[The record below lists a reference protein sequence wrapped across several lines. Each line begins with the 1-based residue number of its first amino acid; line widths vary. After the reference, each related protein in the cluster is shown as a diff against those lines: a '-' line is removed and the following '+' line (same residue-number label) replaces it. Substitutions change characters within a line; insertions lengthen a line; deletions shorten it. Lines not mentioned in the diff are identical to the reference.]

1 MPISELK
8 LAKEL
13 IRRPSITPKDAGA
26 INILAKKLR
35 SLGFKCQLINFKNI
49 KNLYAKLGKSS
60 PNFCY
65 AGHTDVVP
73 PGNISD
79 WSVNPFK
86 PTVKNNK
93 LIGRGANDMKASI
106 ACFVAA
112 VSRFKA
118 KNKKFNG
125 SISLLI
131 TGDEEGVAI
140 NGTKRVV
147 EYLKRKREK
156 INFCLVGEPTNP
168 NKLGEMIKIGR
179 RGSITGRLTITGTQ
193 GHVAYPHRANN
204 PSNTIVN
211 ILKRIKET
219 KLDNGTKKV
228 VKYLKRK
235 KEKINF
241 CLVGEP
247 TNPNK
252 LGEMIKIGRRGS
264 ITGRLT
270 VIGTQG
276 HVAYPHIANNPSN
289 TLVKILKKIKEV
301 KLDKGT
307 KNFQPSN
314 LEITKINI
322 DNHTDN
328 VIPGSANAVF
338 NIRYNDKH
346 SSSSLKRKLNK
357 IFRSITRKAKCK
369 FNIKYEVSGEAFL
382 TKPNKTTYMIQNTI
396 KKITGI
402 KPKLS
407 TAGGTSDA
415 RFIRKIAP
423 CLEFGLVGKTMHK
436 IDESVPLPDLK
447 KLTNI
452 YLNILE
458 NYFK

>member
-1 MPISELK
+1 MAISELK

-13 IRRPSITPKDAGA
+13 IRKPSITPRDAGA
-26 INILAKKLR
+26 INLLAKNLR
-35 SLGFKCQLINFKNI
+35 SLGFNCKIINFKNI

-79 WSVNPFK
+79 WSVNPFR
-86 PTVKNNK
+86 PVVKNNR

-112 VSRFKA
+112 VSKFKTQ
-118 KNKKFNG
+118 NKKFKG

-131 TGDEEGVAI
+131 TGDEEGIAI

-147 EYLKRKREK
+147 KYLKRKREK
-156 INFCLVGEPTNP
+156 INFCLVGEPTN
-168 NKLGEMIKIGR
+168 
-179 RGSITGRLTITGTQ
+179 Q
-193 GHVAYPHRANN
+193 
-204 PSNTIVN
+204 
-211 ILKRIKET
+211 
-219 KLDNGTKKV
+219 
-228 VKYLKRK
+228 
-235 KEKINF
+235 
-241 CLVGEP
+241 
-247 TNPNK
+247 NK

-270 VIGTQG
+270 VIGSQG
-276 HVAYPHIANNPSN
+276 HVAYPHRANNPSN
-289 TLVKILKKIKEV
+289 TMIKILKRIKEL

-322 DNHTDN
+322 DNHADN

-338 NIRYNDKH
+338 NIRFNDKH
-346 SSSSLKRKLNK
+346 SSGSLKRKLNT
-357 IFRSITRKAKCK
+357 IFRSITKKAKCK
-369 FNIKYEVSGEAFL
+369 FRIQYQVSGESFL

-407 TAGGTSDA
+407 TSGGTSDA
-415 RFIRKIAP
+415 RFIRNIAP

-436 IDESVPLPDLK
+436 VDESVSVSDLK
-447 KLTNI
+447 KLTKI
-452 YLNILE
+452 YQNILVS
-458 NYFK
+458 YFK

>member
-26 INILAKKLR
+26 INLLAKNLK
-35 SLGFKCQLINFKNI
+35 SLGFKCQTINFKNV
-49 KNLYAKLGKSS
+49 KNLYARLGKSS
-60 PNFCY
+60 PNFCF

-73 PGNISD
+73 PGNVSD
-79 WSVNPFK
+79 WNNNPFK
-86 PTVKNNK
+86 PVVKNNK

-112 VSRFKA
+112 VSKFKSR
-118 KNKKFNG
+118 NKKFKG

-131 TGDEEGVAI
+131 TGDEEGMAI

-147 EYLKRKREK
+147 EHLKKKR
-156 INFCLVGEPTNP
+156 
-168 NKLGEMIKIGR
+168 
-179 RGSITGRLTITGTQ
+179 
-193 GHVAYPHRANN
+193 
-204 PSNTIVN
+204 
-211 ILKRIKET
+211 
-219 KLDNGTKKV
+219 
-228 VKYLKRK
+228 
-235 KEKINF
+235 EKINF

-270 VIGTQG
+270 VIGVQG
-276 HVAYPHIANNPSN
+276 HVAYPHRANNPSN
-289 TLVKILKKIKEV
+289 TIIEILKKIKEI
-301 KLDKGT
+301 KLDRGT

-314 LEITKINI
+314 LEITKISI
-322 DNHTDN
+322 DNHADN

-338 NIRYNDKH
+338 NIRFNNKH
-346 SSSSLKRKLNK
+346 SSTSLKRKLNG
-357 IFRSITRKAKCK
+357 IFKAITKKTRCK
-369 FNIKYEVSGEAFL
+369 FEVRYDVSGEAFL

-396 KKITGI
+396 KKITRI

-423 CLEFGLVGKTMHK
+423 CLEFGLVGKTMHQVN
-436 IDESVPLPDLK
+436 ESTSVSDLK
-447 KLTNI
+447 KLTHI
-452 YLNILE
+452 YQNILE
-458 NYFK
+458 NYFR

>member
-1 MPISELK
+1 MQINELK
-8 LAKEL
+8 LAKKL
-13 IRRPSITPKDAGA
+13 IRKASITPKDAGA
-26 INILAKKLR
+26 INVLAKNLR
-35 SLGFKCQLINFKNI
+35 SLGFKCQLINSKNI

-73 PGNISD
+73 PGNIED

-86 PTVKNNK
+86 PAVKNNK

-112 VSRFKA
+112 VSRFKI
-118 KNKKFNG
+118 KNKKFKG

-131 TGDEEGVAI
+131 TGDEEGLAV
-140 NGTKRVV
+140 
-147 EYLKRKREK
+147 
-156 INFCLVGEPTNP
+156 
-168 NKLGEMIKIGR
+168 
-179 RGSITGRLTITGTQ
+179 
-193 GHVAYPHRANN
+193 
-204 PSNTIVN
+204 
-211 ILKRIKET
+211 
-219 KLDNGTKKV
+219 NGTKKV
-228 VKYLKRK
+228 IEYLKRK

-241 CLVGEP
+241 CIVGEP

-270 VIGTQG
+270 VIGSQG
-276 HVAYPHIANNPSN
+276 HVAYPKKANNPADAMI
-289 TLVKILKKIKEV
+289 KILKKIKEI

-307 KNFQPSN
+307 KNFQASN

-322 DNHTDN
+322 DNHADN
-328 VIPGSANAVF
+328 VIPGSAHAVF
-338 NIRYNDKH
+338 NIRFNNKH
-346 SSSSLKRKLNK
+346 SSNSLKKKLNT
-357 IFRSITRKAKCK
+357 IFKLMSKKTKCK
-369 FNIKYEVSGEAFL
+369 FNVNYQVSGEAFL
-382 TKPNKTTYMIQNTI
+382 TKPNKTTYMVQDTI
-396 KKITGI
+396 KKITKI

-407 TAGGTSDA
+407 TTGGTSDA

-436 IDESVPLPDLK
+436 IDESVSLSDLK
-447 KLTNI
+447 KLSNI

>member
-1 MPISELK
+1 MPIISELK

-13 IRRPSITPKDAGA
+13 IRRPSVTPKDAGT
-26 INILAKKLR
+26 INLLAKNLR
-35 SLGFKCQLINFKNI
+35 SLGFKCQLINFKNV

-86 PTVKNNK
+86 PTIKNNK

-112 VSRFKA
+112 VSKFKT
-118 KNKKFNG
+118 KNRKFKG

-131 TGDEEGVAI
+131 TGDEEGIAI

-147 EYLKRKREK
+147 
-156 INFCLVGEPTNP
+156 
-168 NKLGEMIKIGR
+168 
-179 RGSITGRLTITGTQ
+179 
-193 GHVAYPHRANN
+193 
-204 PSNTIVN
+204 
-211 ILKRIKET
+211 
-219 KLDNGTKKV
+219 
-228 VKYLKRK
+228 KYLKKK

-264 ITGRLT
+264 ITGRFT
-270 VIGTQG
+270 VVGTQG
-276 HVAYPHIANNPSN
+276 HVAYPHLANNPSN
-289 TLVKILKKIKEV
+289 TMVKILKKIKEV

-322 DNHTDN
+322 DNHADN
-328 VIPGSANAVF
+328 VIPGSAESVF
-338 NIRYNDKH
+338 NIRFNNKH
-346 SSSSLKRKLNK
+346 SSNSLKRKLNK

-423 CLEFGLVGKTMHK
+423 CLEFGLVGKTAHK

-452 YLNILE
+452 YINILE

>member
-112 VSRFKA
+112 VSKFKA
-118 KNKKFNG
+118 KNKKFKG

-131 TGDEEGVAI
+131 TGDEEGIAI
-140 NGTKRVV
+140 NGTKRVI
-147 EYLKRKREK
+147 E
-156 INFCLVGEPTNP
+156 
-168 NKLGEMIKIGR
+168 
-179 RGSITGRLTITGTQ
+179 
-193 GHVAYPHRANN
+193 
-204 PSNTIVN
+204 
-211 ILKRIKET
+211 
-219 KLDNGTKKV
+219 
-228 VKYLKRK
+228 YLKRK

-264 ITGRLT
+264 ITGRLSI
-270 VIGTQG
+270 IGTQG
-276 HVAYPHIANNPSN
+276 HVAYPHRANNPSN
-289 TLVKILKKIKEV
+289 TIVNILKRIREI

-307 KNFQPSN
+307 KNFQASN

-322 DNHTDN
+322 DNNADN
-328 VIPGSANAVF
+328 VIPSSANAVF
-338 NIRYNDKH
+338 NIRFNNRH
-346 SSSSLKRKLNK
+346 SSNSLKRKLNA
-357 IFRSITRKAKCK
+357 IFKSIVKKAKCK
-369 FNIKYEVSGEAFL
+369 FRVKYEVSGEAFL
-382 TKPNKTTYMIQNTI
+382 TKPNKTTYMIQNVI

-415 RFIRKIAP
+415 RFIRKIVP

-436 IDESVPLPDLK
+436 IDESVPVSDLK

-452 YLNILE
+452 YQNILE